1 MMLGVLL
8 RKELLLEMRS
18 REILVSMVTFGAA
31 VVLLYA
37 FSFRPSPDIL
47 KQFAPG
53 LLWTVVLFVSVL
65 ALHRSHSLEKEFD
78 AFSLTLTAPVDRS
91 TLFLS
96 KWFGTFFM
104 LLISQVILL
113 PLFFLFLQLPFPSMP
128 GAFIGLLILVDL
140 GISSVGSLLSGAVMR
155 ARVNEF
161 LLPLLLFPM
170 VTPLMISAVKSTA
183 AVMESQPFSQW
194 KLWLQLI
201 VSFVI
206 VFGLVG
212 YLVYEHV
219 CEE

>member
-18 REILVSMVTFGAA
+18 REILVSMITFGAT

-37 FSFRPSPDIL
+37 FSFRPSPEIL
-47 KQFAPG
+47 RQFAPG

-78 AFSLTLTAPVDRS
+78 AFSLTLAAPVDRS

-113 PLFFLFLQLPFPSMP
+113 PLFFLF
-128 GAFIGLLILVDL
+128 
-140 GISSVGSLLSGAVMR
+140 
-155 ARVNEF
+155 VN
-161 LLPLLLFPM
+161 
-170 VTPLMISAVKSTA
+170 
-183 AVMESQPFSQW
+183 
-194 KLWLQLI
+194 
-201 VSFVI
+201 
-206 VFGLVG
+206 
-212 YLVYEHV
+212 
-219 CEE
+219 